1 MVGDRNCIVAVC
13 SSLVYSSGK
22 KYQNKQHYVKGFGGK
37 TMKQASSSA
46 VLTGDKLNHESTF
59 SYLKKLLTKG
69 AMDWN
74 ISINV
79 LVIILVIPF
88 AIALAGAASALLGKE
103 AYKWFTQEDGFA
115 EIMQVLFYSL
125 ALIISIVITRREWRE
140 KNKIVAILYTGLC
153 FGLFFLIGEELNWG
167 QRIFGWQT
175 AESFAA
181 INKQDETNLHNIY
194 GVGAAFKWVQL
205 LVGAYGTL
213 FPLALLKWKPAVRVQ
228 SYAEKLIPNYTLI
241 PYFFMLFVWRIFR
254 NLFEVP
260 DRFYFV
266 VAEYNEVME
275 MILAIG
281 FFLFVVYQ
289 WRKLRSQEV

>member
-1 MVGDRNCIVAVC
+1 
-13 SSLVYSSGK
+13 
-22 KYQNKQHYVKGFGGK
+22 
-37 TMKQASSSA
+37 MKQASSSA
-46 VLTGDKLNHESTF
+46 VLTGDKLHHESTL

-88 AIALAGAASALLGKE
+88 VIALAGAGSALLGKE

-115 EIMQVLFYSL
+115 ESGQVLFYSL
-125 ALIISIVITRREWRE
+125 ALLIGIIITRREWGE

-175 AESFAA
+175 ADSIAA

-194 GVGAAFKWVQL
+194 GVGATFKWVQL

-213 FPLALLKWKPAVRVQ
+213 FPLALLKWKPPVRVQ
-228 SYAEKLIPNYTLI
+228 IYAEKLIPHYTLI

-281 FFLFVVYQ
+281 FFMFVNYQ
-289 WRKLRSQEV
+289 LRKLRSQEV